1 MIISVWSQSPLII
14 RIIIQYISYLS
25 YTCIMY
31 HIITLTVKCW
41 GYIFWSSNVSYWK
54 VTLRYFES
62 TTRLTIRYNS
72 VRKKF
77 NTHACSSI
85 AIYDLLFYLAI
96 KKKPSMTAAAKLQTS
111 ILQKMYQYFW
121 TEKDTDRKTRIESLA
136 CIYIYKGLVSLFF
149 ILYFPAYKYTIT
161 LKVKIY
167 TLINVFIHV
176 QEEIITIA

>member
-77 NTHACSSI
+77 NTHTCSSI
-85 AIYDLLFYLAI
+85 ALYSSTKRL
-96 KKKPSMTAAAKLQTS
+96 KKKLQWQ
-111 ILQKMYQYFW
+111 LQPNCKQVFCKKCTNTFE

-149 ILYFPAYKYTIT
+149 ILYFLAYKYTIT